1 MIRRIAWTIASILWL
16 GHGGAAVGAAYD
28 DFLNAVK
35 NGNAREVAQWLNRGL
50 DANTVD
56 PTGQTVLHV
65 AARGGSLDVV
75 KVLASARANID
86 RRNANGETAIML
98 ASLGGHR
105 SVVEFLI
112 SKEAQVNQPGW
123 TALLYA
129 ATNGHLEVVKIL
141 IENHAYIDSSPD
153 NGLTPLMMAARGGHM
168 PVVKF
173 LLEEGADA
181 SLKNDRGETALDW
194 ALQTRNT
201 DIAALIAAKL
211 KK

>member
-1 MIRRIAWTIASILWL
+1 MRRIIWSLALMLWL
-16 GHGGAAVGAAYD
+16 GHGGIALGAAYD

-35 NGNAREVAQWLNRGL
+35 NGNSRGVAQWLKRGI

-56 PTGQTVLHV
+56 PAGQTVLHL
-65 AARGGSLDVV
+65 AARAGALEVV
-75 KVLASARANID
+75 RVLVDARVNID

-98 ASLGGHR
+98 AALGGHR

-112 SKEAQVNQPGW
+112 SKEAQINQPGW

-129 ATNGHLEVVKIL
+129 ATNGHLEIIKIL

-153 NGLTPLMMAARGGHM
+153 NGLTSMMMAARGGHLS
-168 PVVKF
+168 VVQF

-194 ALQTRNT
+194 AQQSRNT
-201 DIAALIAAKL
+201 DIAALISAKL

>member
-1 MIRRIAWTIASILWL
+1 MRRTIWSLALMLWL
-16 GHGGAAVGAAYD
+16 GHGGAALGAAYD

-35 NGNAREVAQWLNRGL
+35 NGNAREVAQWLNRGV

-56 PTGQTVLHV
+56 PAGQTVLHL
-65 AARGGSLDVV
+65 AARAGALDVV
-75 KVLASARANID
+75 RVLVDTRANID

-98 ASLGGHR
+98 AALGGHR

-112 SKEAQVNQPGW
+112 SKEAQINQPGW

-129 ATNGHLEVVKIL
+129 ATNGHLEIIKIL

-153 NGLTPLMMAARGGHM
+153 NGLTSLMMAARGGHM
-168 PVVKF
+168 SVVRF

-181 SLKNDRGETALDW
+181 SLKNDRGESALDW

>member
-1 MIRRIAWTIASILWL
+1 MRRITWLLALMLWL
-16 GHGGAAVGAAYD
+16 GHGGAALGAAYD

-35 NGNAREVAQWLNRGL
+35 NGNAREVAQWLDRGI

-56 PTGQTVLHV
+56 PAGQTVLHL
-65 AARGGSLDVV
+65 AARAGALDVV
-75 KVLASARANID
+75 KVLARAQANID

-98 ASLGGHR
+98 AALGGHR

-129 ATNGHLEVVKIL
+129 ATNGHFEIVKIL

-153 NGLTPLMMAARGGHM
+153 NGLTPLMMAARAGHLS
-168 PVVKF
+168 VVKF
-173 LLEEGADA
+173 LLEEGADS

-194 ALQTRNT
+194 AWQTRNT

>member
-1 MIRRIAWTIASILWL
+1 MRRIWWVLASMLWI
-16 GHGGAAVGAAYD
+16 GYCGAASGAAYD
-28 DFLNAVK
+28 DFLNAIK
-35 NGNAREVAQWLNRGL
+35 NGNAREVIQWLNRGI

-56 PTGQTVLHV
+56 PAGQTVLHL

-75 KVLASARANID
+75 KVLAGARADID
-86 RRNANGETAIML
+86 RRNGNGETAIML
-98 ASLGGHR
+98 AALAGHR

-129 ATNGHLEVVKIL
+129 ATNGHLEIVKIL
-141 IENHAYIDSSPD
+141 IENHAYIDSSPE
-153 NGLTPLMMAARGGHM
+153 NGLTSLMMAVRGGHLA
-168 PVVKF
+168 VVKF

-181 SLKNDRGETALDW
+181 SLENDRGETALAW
-194 ALQTRNT
+194 AMQTRNT
-201 DIAALIAAKL
+201 DIAALIATKL

>member
-1 MIRRIAWTIASILWL
+1 MRRTVWSLIVMLWL
-16 GHGGAAVGAAYD
+16 GHGGSALAAAYD

-35 NGNAREVAQWLNRGL
+35 NGNAHEVAQWLNRGL
-50 DANTVD
+50 DANSVD
-56 PTGQTVLHV
+56 PAGQTVLHL

-75 KVLASARANID
+75 KVLAGARANVD

-98 ASLGGHR
+98 AALGGHR

-112 SKEAQVNQPGW
+112 SMEAQINQPGW

-129 ATNGHLEVVKIL
+129 ATNGHLEIVKIL
-141 IENHAYIDSSPD
+141 VENHAYIDSSPY
-153 NGLTPLMMAARGGHM
+153 NGLTPLMMATRGGHLS
-168 PVVKF
+168 VVKF

-194 ALQTRNT
+194 AQQTRNT
-201 DIAALIAAKL
+201 DIAASIAAKL

>member
-1 MIRRIAWTIASILWL
+1 MRRTIWSLALALWL
-16 GHGGAAVGAAYD
+16 GHGGIALGAAYD

-35 NGNAREVAQWLNRGL
+35 NGNAREVAQWLNRGI

-56 PTGQTVLHV
+56 PAGQTVLHL
-65 AARGGSLDVV
+65 AARAGALDVV
-75 KVLASARANID
+75 KVLADARANID

-98 ASLGGHR
+98 AALGGHR

-112 SKEAQVNQPGW
+112 SKEAQINQPGW

-129 ATNGHLEVVKIL
+129 ATNGHLEIIKIL

-153 NGLTPLMMAARGGHM
+153 NGLTPLMMAARAGHIS
-168 PVVKF
+168 VVRY

-181 SLKNDRGETALDW
+181 SLQNDRGETAVDW